1 MKKIFA
7 LILCLM
13 LLAIPLSASAEEVA
27 PEEVIPEQVETETSD
42 DDVSVI
48 TDAIVAWVEPNLE
61 EIGVVVTLIGYGVI
75 LFKKLGTM
83 LKSIGTVNNNTI
95 TISKENANLMA
106 QAMASMNNAAGT
118 VTGYDERIVELL
130 DAFKQTLSDKQKLE
144 SKLMEIENYLK
155 VSAAA
160 NLEFSEE
167 FCELLS
173 LANIPNYRKEELGKR
188 HVAAKQIIIDAEMQA
203 VTLLP
208 ATTEEVTAD
217 VGEEKEN

>member
-13 LLAIPLSASAEEVA
+13 LLAIPLSVSAEEVA
-27 PEEVIPEQVETETSD
+27 ADEVVTEQVETETTEDS
-42 DDVSVI
+42 VSTI
-48 TDAIVAWVEPNLE
+48 TDAIVEWVEPNIE

-118 VTGYDERIVELL
+118 VTGYDERILELL

-144 SKLMEIENYLK
+144 AKLMEIENYLK

-188 HVAAKQIIIDAEMQA
+188 HVAAKQSIIDAEKQA

-208 ATTEEVTAD
+208 ATTEEVTED